1 MFLFPQ
7 IPKTPEFSSGAD
19 NYSDSQSSPISFNLL
34 NVLILGLSELRS
46 PWDNYG
52 IKLLLIGSL

>member
-19 NYSDSQSSPISFNLL
+19 NYSDSQSSPISFNL
-34 NVLILGLSELRS
+34 NVLILGLSELCS

-52 IKLLLIGSL
+52 IKMLLIGSL